1 MGEKVYGL
9 LGRKLGHS
17 WSAPIHAAL
26 GCADYRLIELEPE
39 ELGAFL
45 AREDI
50 GGLNVTIPYKKAVIP
65 YCAELSPIAQKLQSV
80 NVLVRREDGTLYG
93 DNTDLFGFLY
103 MVRRSGIDSAGKKAL
118 VLGSGL
124 GGFAEALDVVCE
136 VPYSDIPGFPVST
149 VPGHA
154 GKFIFGHLDGVPVV
168 CMQGRIHYYE
178 GYELSDVVLPARLM
192 HLLGAEIL
200 FLTNASGGVNPEF
213 DAGDFMLMTDHIML
227 FFPNPLVG
235 PNIEEL
241 GTRFPDMSHVYDPEL
256 CEVIRSVA
264 KEAGIALREGVYCQ
278 LTGPCFETPAEVRM
292 LGVLGADAVGMSTA
306 VEATAA
312 RHCGMRVCGI
322 SCVCNKGAGLSPTP
336 LTHEEVQAAADAAAP
351 LFKRLV
357 KESIVKM
364 CR

>member
-1 MGEKVYGL
+1 MDKRYEKL
-9 LGRKLGHS
+9 LKCR
-17 WSAPIHAAL
+17 
-26 GCADYRLIELEPE
+26 DYVRS
-39 ELGAFL
+39 
-45 AREDI
+45 
-50 GGLNVTIPYKKAVIP
+50 VTDFVPKA
-65 YCAELSPIAQKLQSV
+65 
-80 NVLVRREDGTLYG
+80 
-93 DNTDLFGFLY
+93 
-103 MVRRSGIDSAGKKAL
+103 AL

-154 GKFIFGHLDGVPVV
+154 GKFIFGYLDGAPVV

-192 HLLGAEIL
+192 HLLGAELL
-200 FLTNASGGVNPEF
+200 FLTNASGGVNPKF
-213 DAGDFMLMTDHIML
+213 DAGDFMLITDHIML

-235 PNIEEL
+235 ANIEEL

-256 CEVIRSVA
+256 CDIIRGVA
-264 KEAGIALREGVYCQ
+264 KDAGIEMQEGVYCQ

-306 VEATAA
+306 VEAVAA

-336 LTHEEVQAAADAAAP
+336 LTHEEVRPPPMPP
-351 LFKRLV
+351 LPCSSAL
-357 KESIVKM
+357 
-364 CR
+364 

>member
-1 MGEKVYGL
+1 
-9 LGRKLGHS
+9 
-17 WSAPIHAAL
+17 
-26 GCADYRLIELEPE
+26 
-39 ELGAFL
+39 
-45 AREDI
+45 
-50 GGLNVTIPYKKAVIP
+50 
-65 YCAELSPIAQKLQSV
+65 
-80 NVLVRREDGTLYG
+80 
-93 DNTDLFGFLY
+93 
-103 MVRRSGIDSAGKKAL
+103 
-118 VLGSGL
+118 
-124 GGFAEALDVVCE
+124 
-136 VPYSDIPGFPVST
+136 
-149 VPGHA
+149 
-154 GKFIFGHLDGVPVV
+154 
-168 CMQGRIHYYE
+168 
-178 GYELSDVVLPARLM
+178 
-192 HLLGAEIL
+192 
-200 FLTNASGGVNPEF
+200 
-213 DAGDFMLMTDHIML
+213 ML

>member
-1 MGEKVYGL
+1 MDKRYEKL
-9 LGRKLGHS
+9 LKCR
-17 WSAPIHAAL
+17 
-26 GCADYRLIELEPE
+26 DYVRS
-39 ELGAFL
+39 
-45 AREDI
+45 
-50 GGLNVTIPYKKAVIP
+50 VTDFVPKA
-65 YCAELSPIAQKLQSV
+65 
-80 NVLVRREDGTLYG
+80 
-93 DNTDLFGFLY
+93 
-103 MVRRSGIDSAGKKAL
+103 AL

-278 LTGPCFETPAEVRM
+278 LTGPCFETPAEV
-292 LGVLGADAVGMSTA
+292 GMSTA